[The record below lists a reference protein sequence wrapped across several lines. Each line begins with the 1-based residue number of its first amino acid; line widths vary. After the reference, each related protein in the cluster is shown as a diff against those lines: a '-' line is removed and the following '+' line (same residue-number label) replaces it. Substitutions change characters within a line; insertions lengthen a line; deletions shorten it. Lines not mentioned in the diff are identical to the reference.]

1 MSRSDPQMA
10 IRLPVEL
17 KAWLAATAVMNRRS
31 QNAEIVV
38 RLEAARAAESAA
50 AGGENPA
57 AMQVSNT

>member
-57 AMQVSNT
+57 TDQRSRA